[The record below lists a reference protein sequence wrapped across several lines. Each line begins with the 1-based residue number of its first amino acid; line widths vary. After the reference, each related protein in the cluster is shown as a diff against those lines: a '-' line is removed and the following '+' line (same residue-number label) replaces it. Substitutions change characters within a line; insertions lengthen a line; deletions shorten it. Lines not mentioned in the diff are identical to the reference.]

1 MNIKIKKNQLG
12 FEFEITLKTAL
23 ILFIVTAALGLLK

>member
-12 FEFEITLKTAL
+12 FEFEISLTTGL
-23 ILFIVTAALGLLK
+23 ILFIVTAALSLLK